1 MKHLLV
7 TVVALFWGIFDLC
20 AQNETKPVSSGH
32 VEVTIPFDRSRGVVI
47 SGANI
52 ICKGNETILKVEG
65 DYESFEWNT
74 GTTGRLLHVK
84 EAGIYEVTV
93 RTKGGCSLTGAV
105 NVQVVSCI

>member
-7 TVVALFWGIFDLC
+7 TVFTLFMWSAGLH
-20 AQNETKPVSSGH
+20 AQNSPKPSSSGSL
-32 VEVTIPFDRSRGVVI
+32 EVTIPFSAPRGVVI

-74 GTTGRLLHVK
+74 GAIGRLLHVK

-105 NVQVVSCI
+105 NVQVVTCI